1 MAARKPASPR
11 AKPNRKQ
18 RQPKTFNRPSA
29 VVFRAG
35 ARRLDELNNM
45 GPRRKAP
52 ILHLSSDSE
61 QSNSD
66 TEAVTSLDLLF
77 GPHRCV
83 DTLDS
88 YCERDETLT

>member
-18 RQPKTFNRPSA
+18 RQPRTFNRPSA

-45 GPRRKAP
+45 APRPKAP

-61 QSNSD
+61 QSDPDLD
-66 TEAVTSLDLLF
+66 TVTSLDLLF
-77 GPHRCV
+77 GPHV
-83 DTLDS
+83 
-88 YCERDETLT
+88 YAGALTAIADGLRH